1 MGLNYH
7 NLKKYRRNF
16 LDITGLKV
24 EEFEK
29 IVEKVRPEWEKIE
42 KQKKCHGRKSLF
54 YRASIRAKVKIRP
67 GRLYSHN
74 KVDKPKRHHV
84 FRRVC

>member
-24 EEFEK
+24 EEF
-29 IVEKVRPEWEKIE
+29 V
-42 KQKKCHGRKSLF
+42 QKKHNLRFNIIAGIVNLRHGF
-54 YRASIRAKVKIRP
+54 
-67 GRLYSHN
+67 
-74 KVDKPKRHHV
+74 
-84 FRRVC
+84 